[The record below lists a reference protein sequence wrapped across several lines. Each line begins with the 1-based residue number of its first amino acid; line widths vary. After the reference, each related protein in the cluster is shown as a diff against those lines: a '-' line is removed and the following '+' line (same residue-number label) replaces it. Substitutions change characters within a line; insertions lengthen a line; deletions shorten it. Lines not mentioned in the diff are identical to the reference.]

1 MQSYYG
7 PDWVGP
13 VCVKDIAN
21 LVSSN
26 VKEAINSSVTAS
38 NTPNTMAGDKNGR
51 FHETGGSWYAT
62 TSDTVEVAYWLPGVA
77 NPEVQDSVSIVPSMR
92 RSVLS
97 SPTWRACAF
106 SAQRWIHSIIFQLSY
121 SWPGRKIGRCWE
133 ATRAPIQGPKPRRG
147 VLHGIPFHSQSKSRD
162 GIHAANPGGLGAEPT
177 KRNSFAMIR
186 PFHHRLCHASIR
198 TLL

>member
-1 MQSYYG
+1 MADSGAETHFHYISSSTRQTAASGNKQEKYFRFISSRPALEGFYRG
-7 PDWVGP
+7 
-13 VCVKDIAN
+13 I
-21 LVSSN
+21 VS
-26 VKEAINSSVTAS
+26 
-38 NTPNTMAGDKNGR
+38 
-51 FHETGGSWYAT
+51 
-62 TSDTVEVAYWLPGVA
+62 
-77 NPEVQDSVSIVPSMR
+77 SMR